1 MREKRRKNSFGLIED
16 MHLFQILA
24 MGVKL
29 IAIFFLVMGWVAST
43 NTPVIASGEIAYSS
57 KFSTLI
63 PCSVEGT
70 IDTPE
75 FIILENKVPRGSK
88 KITISGLV
96 VDKNEN
102 PIGGATILVRAGKEK
117 VVKGGGQVNK
127 NGRFS
132 IEMAK
137 ESDPQLPYFVE
148 IHNLEYESASV
159 PIKGTISSE
168 IGIQLARLEGSR
180 DPTDNELTPEIPF
193 HERFFKNLITPY
205 QKLKGVLRI
214 N

>member
-1 MREKRRKNSFGLIED
+1 MKSRI
-16 MHLFQILA
+16 
-24 MGVKL
+24 
-29 IAIFFLVMGWVAST
+29 
-43 NTPVIASGEIAYSS
+43 
-57 KFSTLI
+57 LI
-63 PCSVEGT
+63 PRLAYPPYLLQLKHSAITCLLMWGT
-70 IDTPE
+70 LGFYSHLTAKSEKGLQLSHTFIFQPLEALDTPE
-75 FIILENKVPRGSK
+75 YIILENKVPKDSK
-88 KITISGLV
+88 KVSISGLV
-96 VDKNEN
+96 VDKYEN
-102 PIGGATILVRAGKEK
+102 PIRGTTILVRAGNQK
-117 VVKGGGQVNK
+117 VVKGGGQVDK

-137 ESDPQLPYFVE
+137 DSDPQLPYFVE

-159 PIKGTISSE
+159 PIKGNISSE

-180 DPTDNELTPEIPF
+180 DPSDNELTPEIPF